1 MKSFEEQ
8 ALGVESTYRED
19 EECFFQD
26 IDLLQK
32 QGINMADI
40 KKLKTVGI
48 CTVKGVLMT
57 TRRSLCNVKGLSEAK
72 VDKIKEAAGKFLICG
87 FQTAS
92 EYSIKRKQVFH
103 ITTGSLEFDK
113 LLGGGVESMAITEA
127 FGEFRTGKTQL
138 SHTLCGKSN
147 NGSDDALVLK
157 ISSHFYTINCNL
169 LFVSSHVR
177 QVTAQL
183 PGEYGYSGGKV
194 IFIDSENT
202 FRPERLRDIAD
213 RFNVDHE
220 AVLDNV
226 LYARAYTSEHQMEL
240 LDFVAAKFH
249 EEGGVFKLLIIDSIM
264 ALFRVDF
271 SGRGELAERQQKLA
285 QMLSRLQKISEEYNV
300 AVFITNQMTADPGA
314 GMTFQADPKKPIGG
328 HILAH
333 ASTTR
338 ISLRKGRAEMR
349 IAKIFDSP
357 DMPESEATFAISAGG
372 ITDAK
377 D

>member
-1 MKSFEEQ
+1 MKFAEDQVVDDDTGFQDNEE
-8 ALGVESTYRED
+8 S
-19 EECFFQD
+19 FFQD

-32 QGINMADI
+32 HGINMADI
-40 KKLKTVGI
+40 KKLKSVGI
-48 CTVKGVLMT
+48 CTVKGIQMT
-57 TRRSLCNVKGLSEAK
+57 TRKALCNIKGLSEAK
-72 VDKIKEAAGKFLICG
+72 VEKIKEAAGKMLNVG
-87 FQTAS
+87 FQTAF
-92 EYSIKRKQVFH
+92 EYSARRKQVFH
-103 ITTGSLEFDK
+103 VTTGSQEFDK
-113 LLGGGVESMAITEA
+113 LLGGGIESMAITEA

-138 SHTLCGKSN
+138 SHTLC
-147 NGSDDALVLK
+147 
-157 ISSHFYTINCNL
+157 
-169 LFVSSHVR
+169 
-177 QVTAQL
+177 VTAQL
-183 PGEYGYSGGKV
+183 PGEDGYSGGKV
-194 IFIDSENT
+194 IFIDTENT
-202 FRPERLRDIAD
+202 FRPDRLRDIAD
-213 RFNVDHE
+213 RFNVDHD

-300 AVFITNQMTADPGA
+300 AVFVTNQMTADPGA

-338 ISLRKGRAEMR
+338 ISLRKGRGEMR

-357 DMPESEATFAISAGG
+357 DMPENEATFAISGG
-372 ITDAK
+372 GVTDAK
-377 D
+377 E

>member
-1 MKSFEEQ
+1 MKTLEDQ
-8 ALGVESTYRED
+8 ALED
-19 EECFFQD
+19 ESGYQEDEVIHIHFYELKLTNT
-26 IDLLQK
+26 ISN
-32 QGINMADI
+32 NMADI
-40 KKLKTVGI
+40 KKLKSVGI
-48 CTVKGVLMT
+48 CTVKGIQMT
-57 TRRSLCNVKGLSEAK
+57 TRRALCNVKGLSEAK
-72 VDKIKEAAGKFLICG
+72 VDKIKEAAGKLMICG

-92 EYSIKRKQVFH
+92 EYSVKRKQVFH

-138 SHTLCGKSN
+138 SHTLC
-147 NGSDDALVLK
+147 
-157 ISSHFYTINCNL
+157 
-169 LFVSSHVR
+169 
-177 QVTAQL
+177 VTAQL
-183 PGEYGYSGGKV
+183 PGEYGYTGGKV

-202 FRPERLRDIAD
+202 FRPERLKDIAD
-213 RFNVDHE
+213 RFSVDHE

-300 AVFITNQMTADPGA
+300 AVFVTNQMTADPGA

-338 ISLRKGRAEMR
+338 ISLRKGRAELR

-357 DMPESEATFAISAGG
+357 DMPENEATFAITAGG